1 MALKNIPY
9 DLVGKV
15 RLVSLNEGQRGGR
28 STGARPRLGQKIFV
42 GDFGV
47 NDKKKK
53 KLLLK

>member
-1 MALKNIPY
+1 MALKSIPY
-9 DLVGKV
+9 DLAGKV
-15 RLVSLNEGQRGGR
+15 RLVSLNEGQGER

-47 NDKKKK
+47 NEKKK

>member
-15 RLVSLNEGQRGGR
+15 RLVFLNEGQRGGR
-28 STGARPRLGQKIFV
+28 STGARPRLGQNIFV

-47 NDKKKK
+47 NEKKK